1 MAITVQPITPDF
13 AAEVGDVVLGKPL
26 AADDLAAIRAAFT
39 KYAVL
44 VFPDQEF
51 DDESQLDFARHFGP
65 LETTVFKARKDHKL
79 RLHENMAD
87 VGNLDAENRI
97 LETNDRQRLY
107 NLGNRLWHT
116 DSSFKRLPAYCSM
129 LHARSIPPIGGQT
142 EFADMRAAYDAL
154 PEATKRRIAGLV
166 AEHSIMTS
174 RAKLGFADFDET
186 EREEFKP
193 VPQVL
198 VRRLQDSG
206 RMSLYIAS
214 HAGAIRGMA
223 DAEAKKLLDELTA
236 HATQRQ
242 FVYSPSLA
250 GEGPGDLGRPLH
262 HASRHGVRR
271 PALRPRHAPRHG
283 LGRGADLRADGP
295 GRRRRMTPAAFA
307 KIALSLDGAIEGAHG
322 GHADF
327 RAGGKVFAT
336 LGYPGKDWGMV
347 KLAPEQQQM
356 LVAAEPAMF
365 VPVKGTWGLR
375 GATSVR
381 LAEVDAR
388 TMRSALTMAWQNVT
402 APKPKKARRAAA

>member
-1 MAITVQPITPDF
+1 VAITVQPITPDF
-13 AAEVGDVVLGKPL
+13 AAEVGDVALGKPL

-51 DDESQLDFARHFGP
+51 DDDSQLDFARNFGP
-65 LETTVFKARKDHKL
+65 LETTVFKARTDHKL
-79 RLHENMAD
+79 RLHENLAD

-129 LHARSIPPIGGQT
+129 LHARSIPPVGGQT

-154 PEATKRRIAGLV
+154 PETTKRRIAGLV

-174 RAKLGFADFDET
+174 RAKLGFADFDEK

-223 DAEAKKLLDELTA
+223 DGEAKRLLEELTA

-242 FVYSPSLA
+242 FVYSHRWRVQDLVIWDDRCTMHRGMEFDDQRWARDMRRATVSDVAPTCEQMGLA
-250 GEGPGDLGRPLH
+250 
-262 HASRHGVRR
+262 
-271 PALRPRHAPRHG
+271 
-283 LGRGADLRADGP
+283 
-295 GRRRRMTPAAFA
+295 
-307 KIALSLDGAIEGAHG
+307 
-322 GHADF
+322 
-327 RAGGKVFAT
+327 
-336 LGYPGKDWGMV
+336 
-347 KLAPEQQQM
+347 
-356 LVAAEPAMF
+356 VAAE
-365 VPVKGTWGLR
+365 
-375 GATSVR
+375 
-381 LAEVDAR
+381 
-388 TMRSALTMAWQNVT
+388 
-402 APKPKKARRAAA
+402 

>member
-1 MAITVQPITPDF
+1 MAISIHAVTPSF
-13 AAEVGDVVLGKPL
+13 AAEIGDVDLGQPL
-26 AADDLAAIRAAFT
+26 SADDIAAIKAAFT

-44 VFPDQEF
+44 VFPDQTF
-51 DDESQLDFARHFGP
+51 SDESHLDFARHFGP
-65 LETTVFKARKDHKL
+65 LETSVFKLRADHKM
-79 RLHENMAD
+79 RLHEQMAD

-142 EFADMRAAYDAL
+142 EFADLRAAYDAL

-174 RAKLGFADFDET
+174 RAKLGFADFDEK

-223 DAEAKKLLDELTA
+223 DAEAKKLLEELTA

-242 FVYSPSLA
+242 FVYSHRWRVKDLVIWDDRCTMHRGMEFDDQRFARDMRRATVSDVAPTCEQMGLA
-250 GEGPGDLGRPLH
+250 
-262 HASRHGVRR
+262 
-271 PALRPRHAPRHG
+271 
-283 LGRGADLRADGP
+283 
-295 GRRRRMTPAAFA
+295 
-307 KIALSLDGAIEGAHG
+307 
-322 GHADF
+322 
-327 RAGGKVFAT
+327 
-336 LGYPGKDWGMV
+336 
-347 KLAPEQQQM
+347 
-356 LVAAEPAMF
+356 VAAE
-365 VPVKGTWGLR
+365 
-375 GATSVR
+375 
-381 LAEVDAR
+381 
-388 TMRSALTMAWQNVT
+388 
-402 APKPKKARRAAA
+402 

>member
-1 MAITVQPITPDF
+1 MPVSIHAVTPDF
-13 AAEVGDVVLGKPL
+13 VAEVGDVALNKVSRE
-26 AADDLAAIRAAFT
+26 DLAAIREAFT

-51 DDESQLDFARHFGP
+51 DDESQLAFARHFGP

-97 LETNDRQRLY
+97 LEASNRQRLY

-129 LHARSIPPIGGQT
+129 LHARSIPPIGGHT

-154 PEATKRRIAGLV
+154 PDSTKERISGLV

-174 RAKLGFADFDET
+174 RAKLGFKDFDES
-186 EREEFKP
+186 EREAFAP

-223 DAEAKKLLDELTA
+223 DDEARQLLDELTA

-242 FVYSPSLA
+242 FVHSHRWREKDLVIWDDRCTMHRGMEFDDQRYKRDMRRATVSDIAPTCEQMGLA
-250 GEGPGDLGRPLH
+250 
-262 HASRHGVRR
+262 
-271 PALRPRHAPRHG
+271 
-283 LGRGADLRADGP
+283 
-295 GRRRRMTPAAFA
+295 
-307 KIALSLDGAIEGAHG
+307 
-322 GHADF
+322 
-327 RAGGKVFAT
+327 
-336 LGYPGKDWGMV
+336 
-347 KLAPEQQQM
+347 
-356 LVAAEPAMF
+356 VAAE
-365 VPVKGTWGLR
+365 
-375 GATSVR
+375 
-381 LAEVDAR
+381 
-388 TMRSALTMAWQNVT
+388 
-402 APKPKKARRAAA
+402 